1 MRILCIGDVV
11 GSVGC
16 EFLRNNLPAFKR
28 FNAIDLVICNG
39 ENSADGNGITPVSA
53 QHLFDSGVDAI
64 TLGNHSFRRKEVYDL
79 LDSSEYIARPYN
91 FSSKSVPG
99 HGVINLDMGRRVVS
113 VVNLMG
119 NIDVENGLQN
129 AFEAADEAL
138 KLAEGKIIIV
148 DFHAEATSEK
158 RAMGYYLDGRV
169 SALFGTHT
177 HVQTSDAT
185 VLPNGTGYITDVGM
199 TGPENGVLG
208 VCAEDVIY
216 KNRTHMPRRFTV
228 ADGEPRAHGALFE
241 VDAATGKAKSV
252 KRVVF

>member
-28 FNAIDLVICNG
+28 FNSIDLVICNG

-79 LDSSEYIARPYN
+79 LDSSEFIARPYN

-113 VVNLMG
+113 IVNLMG
-119 NIDVENGLQN
+119 NIYVENGLQN

-158 RAMGYYLDGRV
+158 TRDGLLPRRQ
-169 SALFGTHT
+169 SIGAFRHSYPRTDIRRDGSSERHGLHHRRRNDRYNPLGFGR
-177 HVQTSDAT
+177 
-185 VLPNGTGYITDVGM
+185 
-199 TGPENGVLG
+199 
-208 VCAEDVIY
+208 
-216 KNRTHMPRRFTV
+216 KNRHNHQPPQNRTSCAF
-228 ADGEPRAHGALFE
+228 
-241 VDAATGKAKSV
+241 
-252 KRVVF
+252 